1 MPAGACAT
9 VFEAT
14 VAVAWGWLAWAA
26 DELSLDH
33 GRQIAA
39 TMISAAADTKITSS
53 RIDEIEI
60 RASPLYELS

>member
-1 MPAGACAT
+1 

-14 VAVAWGWLAWAA
+14 VAVACGWLACAV

-39 TMISAAADTKITSS
+39 TMISVAAETKITSS
-53 RIDEIEI
+53 RRDEIVI
-60 RASPLYELS
+60 RASPLYEPP